1 MDVANCSVAE
11 WTHLNAQMLSRF
23 GWTLLQ
29 GDPCLAGLNLSS
41 AFFRRT
47 AARCCWALR
56 AGDIC
61 RHLHSGPSGAHVQTV
76 HKFHNLLRST
86 HHSDHSPM
94 ARGQLCGRI
103 VCTLQGGYGPQAGN
117 LSLRVE
123 DFWETRT
130 AFEAILYD
138 MDCWSFKW
146 FCTCYTVWNDLVSK
160 HHPCSEIQGVIVH
173 FLDMFQLTYRKRQD
187 KKELWKRQVS
197 SSSIWLFRVQ
207 QQEMTTVD
215 SLGVQL
221 ATLGKHIM
229 WFGHC
234 SAEYESGMR
243 LLLKHFWV
251 CSMSWPTTGR
261 RLLLGT
267 SLHVVIAQ
275 RRAKGSLLEYA
286 GMTQSFFSRFMLL
299 DGSWYTLMPSR
310 THQQIWTVAAGPNSS
325 FAQQIAWTD
334 LQSDSAELRCPMPH
348 WMTES

>member
-1 MDVANCSVAE
+1 
-11 WTHLNAQMLSRF
+11 
-23 GWTLLQ
+23 
-29 GDPCLAGLNLSS
+29 
-41 AFFRRT
+41 
-47 AARCCWALR
+47 
-56 AGDIC
+56 
-61 RHLHSGPSGAHVQTV
+61 
-76 HKFHNLLRST
+76 
-86 HHSDHSPM
+86 M

-160 HHPCSEIQGVIVH
+160 HHPCSEIQGVIRPFPWYVSVNV
-173 FLDMFQLTYRKRQD
+173 QKASRQ
-187 KKELWKRQVS
+187 KGIMKTAGIS
-197 SSSIWLFRVQ
+197 SSSIWQFRVQ

-251 CSMSWPTTGR
+251 C
-261 RLLLGT
+261 
-267 SLHVVIAQ
+267 
-275 RRAKGSLLEYA
+275 
-286 GMTQSFFSRFMLL
+286 
-299 DGSWYTLMPSR
+299 
-310 THQQIWTVAAGPNSS
+310 
-325 FAQQIAWTD
+325 
-334 LQSDSAELRCPMPH
+334 
-348 WMTES
+348 